1 MTINN
6 IIYRSCLAITLA
18 PLWGCEIDDP
28 IKEDVP
34 ELITKVTL
42 TFTPVNG
49 GEPIVGTAT
58 DPDGDG
64 VQDIQVDGPIHLSAK
79 TNYSLDVTL
88 INGLTQPTDPE
99 YNVTEEVEEEA
110 DEHIFFFSWTEGLF
124 SDPVG
129 NGNTDNRSDAVN
141 YEDEDNN
148 GFPLGLNTSWTTGDA
163 ATGEFRVILKHQ
175 PDIKSATSDVTAGE
189 TDVDIEFEIQI
200 Q

>member
-1 MTINN
+1 MTINK
-6 IIYRSCLAITLA
+6 IIYYGCLAIALF
-18 PLWGCEIDDP
+18 PLSGCETDDP
-28 IKEDVP
+28 IREDVP

-42 TFTPVNG
+42 TFTPADG

-79 TNYSLDVTL
+79 TNYSLDITL
-88 INGLTQPTDPE
+88 INALAQPTDPE

-124 SDPVG
+124 SDPAG
-129 NGNTDNRSDAVN
+129 NGNSDNRNDAMN
-141 YEDEDNN
+141 YADEDNN

-163 ATGEFRVILKHQ
+163 GSGDFRVILKHQ
-175 PDIKSATSDVTAGE
+175 PDIKAATSDATVGE
-189 TDVDIEFEIQI
+189 TDVDIAFEIQI